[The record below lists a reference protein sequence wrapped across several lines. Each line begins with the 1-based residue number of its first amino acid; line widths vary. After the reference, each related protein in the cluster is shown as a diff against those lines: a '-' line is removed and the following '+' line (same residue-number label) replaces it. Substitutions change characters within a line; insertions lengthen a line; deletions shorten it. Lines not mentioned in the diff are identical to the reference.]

1 MAKCP
6 NCGQE
11 TSGDYCQWCKYPVI
25 KDIPEGRRKVE
36 KAVGKEADEAP
47 HAVIIIDPV
56 KQVEDCLKEVE
67 VICEDLK
74 AGKVKTREALERLS
88 NIV

>member
-1 MAKCP
+1 MFRRSA
-6 NCGQE
+6 
-11 TSGDYCQWCKYPVI
+11 
-25 KDIPEGRRKVE
+25 GRLRN
-36 KAVGKEADEAP
+36 
-47 HAVIIIDPV
+47 PV

-88 NIV
+88 NII

>member
-11 TSGDYCQWCKYPVI
+11 TSGDYCQWCKYPMI
-25 KDIPEGRRKVE
+25 KDVPAERQKVE
-36 KAVGKEADEAP
+36 KAVKKEADVAP
-47 HAVIIIDPV
+47 HAVIVIDPV
-56 KQVEDCLKEVE
+56 QQVEECLKEVE
-67 VICEDLK
+67 VICEELK

-88 NIV
+88 YIL